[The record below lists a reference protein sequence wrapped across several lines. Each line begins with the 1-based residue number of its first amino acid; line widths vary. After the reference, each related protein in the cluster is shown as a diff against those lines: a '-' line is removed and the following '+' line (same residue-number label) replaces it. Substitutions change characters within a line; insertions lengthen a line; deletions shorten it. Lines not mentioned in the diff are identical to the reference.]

1 MRALL
6 LNVKRNIASEVD
18 IKCLNDY
25 YRHLECSTF
34 DVVRRILGNKVYD
47 IYLDDEGMFVSDPII
62 SAVDKNLQLQT
73 VGNLIFCG
81 PTDSEGYQTGLS
93 DYDIRNIKSYIK
105 PVLYTFG
112 KKRHFN
118 LIVTEME

>member
-6 LNVKRNIASEVD
+6 LNVKRNIVSEVD

-47 IYLDDEGMFVSDPII
+47 I
-62 SAVDKNLQLQT
+62 
-73 VGNLIFCG
+73 
-81 PTDSEGYQTGLS
+81 
-93 DYDIRNIKSYIK
+93 
-105 PVLYTFG
+105 
-112 KKRHFN
+112 
-118 LIVTEME
+118 

>member
-1 MRALL
+1 
-6 LNVKRNIASEVD
+6 
-18 IKCLNDY
+18 
-25 YRHLECSTF
+25 
-34 DVVRRILGNKVYD
+34 
-47 IYLDDEGMFVSDPII
+47 MFVSD
-62 SAVDKNLQLQT
+62 
-73 VGNLIFCG
+73 